1 MTSNSKRY
9 EIVGAIGKGGMGSVY
24 KGYDHLM
31 KRDVA
36 IKELS
41 EELYLDAQLR
51 ERFRREA
58 RVMAQLQHPC
68 IVEYYDFIELDNSIF
83 IVMEYID
90 GIPVSE
96 FISQVDSE
104 KRFQSI
110 IKLMN
115 KMLEGLSYAHKHGVI
130 HRDIKPSNIL
140 VTADSK
146 VKILD
151 FGVSKIDES
160 NNVALSSVGMIIG
173 TSCYM
178 SPEQAQGLTI
188 DHRSDIYSLGVLLY
202 QLLSGQL
209 PYDSSQMSEYDIR
222 IKIIR
227 EDIPSLPVSLPAD
240 YQYLADVIKQAT
252 MRNVNHR
259 INTCKEFITRIRPQ
273 SGSSGDQSPSQSTLS
288 IVIGRSS
295 ECDIV
300 LTDAHVSRI
309 HGFIR
314 YNHGEFSYTDKS
326 TTGTSINGV

>member
-104 KRFQSI
+104 KRCQSI

-178 SPEQAQGLTI
+178 SPEQALGLTH

-309 HGFIR
+309 HGVIR
-314 YNHGEFSYTDKS
+314 YNHGEF
-326 TTGTSINGV
+326 